1 MKKVLMIGLDGATF
15 YLLDHLMAEGV
26 MPFLKE
32 LMTRS
37 VRADLMSTRNPLT
50 PPARIS
56 MVTGRSPHVHGIYDF
71 LRPTALAD
79 GSVFLKIND
88 SREIRAETVWSMV
101 SRQGKRATTLNFY
114 GMAPAFEIDGYLASG
129 FVPWKYL
136 RKGMYPESLFDLV
149 RSLPDFNYKNLAMDI
164 GEEKKAVQGLMEGE
178 HDEWLDVQTERDE
191 TWTRLCAHLMK
202 TDRTDLTAVVLDGP
216 DKVQHL
222 FWRFVDPAL
231 AEKEPDEWW
240 SRIHQ
245 LTLAFYRRLDDNI
258 RTLVE
263 QAGSDTNIIFTSD
276 HGFGATTE
284 VVYIN
289 EWLARH
295 GYLKWA
301 ESVKADGSAKLTADK
316 IKDHLA
322 TVDWKR
328 TVAFCPTPSSN
339 AIYIKKARGA
349 HGVGVKD
356 SEYLDFCLKLRKELL
371 DFRDPRDGKPVFVGA
386 DLNKLEGS
394 PYVDPSPDVT
404 LRLRDGGFV
413 SILKSEDVVVP
424 REHPDGTHRPN
435 GIFIACGPDI
445 RQGLAVE
452 PLNLLDITPLLL
464 HLLGLPVPEDL
475 EGRVPAEILS
485 ADAGSRR
492 VEQGATTAAVQSKS
506 TRKEPTAEEREA
518 LLKQMKI
525 LGYMD

>member
-1 MKKVLMIGLDGATF
+1 MNKVLMIGLDGATF
-15 YLLDHLMAEGV
+15 YLLDHLMDEGV
-26 MPFLKE
+26 MPFMKDLVS
-32 LMTRS
+32 RG

-50 PPARIS
+50 PPAWVS

-71 LRPTALAD
+71 LKPTTLAD

-88 SREIRAETVWSMV
+88 SRDIRAETVWQMA
-101 SRQGKRATTLNFY
+101 SRQGRRVTSLNFY
-114 GMAPAFEIDGYLASG
+114 GMAPAFEVDGYLASG

-136 RKGMYPESLFDLV
+136 RKGMHPSSLFDTV
-149 RSLPDFNYKNLAMDI
+149 KALPDFDYKNLAMDI

-178 HDEWLDVQTERDE
+178 HDEWLEVQTARDR
-191 TWTRLCAHLMK
+191 TWTRLCAHLMEA
-202 TDRTDLTAVVLDGP
+202 DRTDLTAVVLDGP

-231 AEKEPDEWW
+231 AEKNPDEWW
-240 SRIHQ
+240 QNIHERC
-245 LTLAFYRRLDDNI
+245 LAFYRSVDDNV

-263 QAGSDTNIIFTSD
+263 KAGPDTNVIMTSD

-289 EWLARH
+289 EWLARN

-301 ESVKADGSAKLTADK
+301 DDVAADGGTKLTADK
-316 IKDHLA
+316 IRDHLG

-328 TVAFCPTPSSN
+328 TIAFCPTPSSN
-339 AIYIKKARGA
+339 AIYIKKARGD
-349 HGVGVKD
+349 GPGVKD
-356 SEYLDFCLKLRKELL
+356 SEYLDFCLELRRKLL
-371 DFRDPRDGKPVFVGA
+371 DYRDPRDGKPVFTSV

-394 PYVDPSPDVT
+394 PYVEPSPDVT
-404 LRLRDGGFV
+404 VRLRDGGFV
-413 SILKSEDVVVP
+413 SILKSKEVVIP

-435 GIFIACGPDI
+435 GIFIAYGPDI
-445 RQGLAVE
+445 RQGMAVE
-452 PLNLLDITPLLL
+452 PLNLLDITPLML

-475 EGRVPAEILS
+475 EGRVPSEILR
-485 ADAGSRR
+485 AEAGERR
-492 VEQGATTAAVQSKS
+492 VEQAGATAAVKPKAAA
-506 TRKEPTAEEREA
+506 RKEPTPEEREA

>member
-1 MKKVLMIGLDGATF
+1 MNKVLMIGLDGATF
-15 YLLDHLMAEGV
+15 YLLDHLMEEGV
-26 MPFLKE
+26 MPFLKG
-32 LMTRS
+32 LMPKS

-50 PPARIS
+50 PPAWIS

-136 RKGMYPESLFDLV
+136 RKGMHPESLFDLV

-231 AEKEPDEWW
+231 AQKEPDEWW
-240 SRIHQ
+240 SRLHQ

-301 ESVKADGSAKLTADK
+301 ESVKADGSTKLTADK

-349 HGVGVKD
+349 NGIGVKD
-356 SEYLDFCLKLRKELL
+356 SEYLDFCLKLRRELL

-394 PYVDPSPDVT
+394 PYVEPSPDVT

-413 SILKSEDVVVP
+413 SILKSGDVVIP

-475 EGRVPAEILS
+475 EGRVPAEILR

-492 VEQGATTAAVQSKS
+492 VEQGATTATVQSK
-506 TRKEPTAEEREA
+506 TARKEPTAEEREA

>member
-1 MKKVLMIGLDGATF
+1 MIGLDGATF

-26 MPFLKE
+26 MPFLKGLLE
-32 LMTRS
+32 KS
-37 VRADLMSTRNPLT
+37 VRGDLMSTRNPLT
-50 PPARIS
+50 PPAWIS

-71 LRPTALAD
+71 LKPTTLAD

-88 SREIRAETVWSMV
+88 SREIKAETVWSMV
-101 SRQGKRATTLNFY
+101 SRQGLRATTLNFY
-114 GMAPAFEIDGYLASG
+114 GMAPALEINGYLASG

-136 RKGMYPESLFDLV
+136 RKGMHPASLFDLV

-178 HDEWLDVQTERDE
+178 HDEWLSVQTERDKS
-191 TWTRLCAHLMK
+191 WTRLCVHLMQ
-202 TDRTDLTAVVLDGP
+202 TDCTELTAVVLDGP

-231 AEKEPDEWW
+231 AEAQPDEWW
-240 SRIHQ
+240 TRIRGLCHG
-245 LTLAFYRRLDDNI
+245 FYRSLDDNI
-258 RTLVE
+258 RKLFE
-263 QAGSDTNIIFTSD
+263 QAGPDTNVIFTSD

-289 EWLARH
+289 EWLARN

-301 ESVKADGSAKLTADK
+301 DSVQADGSAKLTADK
-316 IKDHLA
+316 IKDHLG

-328 TVAFCPTPSSN
+328 TIAFCPTPSSN
-339 AIYIKKARGA
+339 AIYVKKARGRD
-349 HGVGVKD
+349 GVGVKD

-371 DFRDPRDGKPVFVGA
+371 DYRDPRDGNPVFVGA

-394 PYVDPSPDVT
+394 PYVEPSPDVT

-413 SILKSEDVVVP
+413 SILKSSEVVIP
-424 REHPDGTHRPN
+424 RAHADGTHRPN
-435 GIFIACGPDI
+435 GIFIAHGPDFK
-445 RQGLAVE
+445 QGLAVE
-452 PLNLLDITPLLL
+452 PLDLLDITPLLL

-475 EGRVPAEILS
+475 EGRVPAAILR
-485 ADAGSRR
+485 ADAGQRR
-492 VEQGATTAAVQSKS
+492 VEQAGATVAVQSKVS

>member
-1 MKKVLMIGLDGATF
+1 MIGLDGATF

-26 MPFLKE
+26 MPFLAEFTTK
-32 LMTRS
+32 S
-37 VRADLMSTRNPLT
+37 VRADLLSTRNPLT
-50 PPARIS
+50 PPAWIS

-71 LRPTALAD
+71 LRPTTLPD

-88 SREIRAETVWSMV
+88 SREIRAETIWSMV
-101 SRQGKRATTLNFY
+101 SRQGLRATTLNFY
-114 GMAPAFEIDGYLASG
+114 GMAPAFEINGYLASG

-136 RKGMYPESLFDLV
+136 RKGMHPESLFELV

-164 GEEKKAVQGLMEGE
+164 GEEKKAVQGLMDGE
-178 HDEWLDVQTERDE
+178 HDEWLSVQTERDE
-191 TWTRLCAHLMK
+191 TWTRLCTHLMQ
-202 TDRTDLTAVVLDGP
+202 TDRTELTAVVLDGP

-231 AEKEPDEWW
+231 AERNPDAWW
-240 SRIHQ
+240 TRIHE
-245 LTLAFYRRLDDNI
+245 LTLNFYRRLDANI
-258 RTLVE
+258 RTLVQ
-263 QAGSDTNIIFTSD
+263 QAGPDTNVIMTSD
-276 HGFGATTE
+276 HGFGATNE

-289 EWLARH
+289 EWLSRH
-295 GYLKWA
+295 GYLRWSENVRA
-301 ESVKADGSAKLTADK
+301 EGNTKLTADK
-316 IKDHLA
+316 IKDHLG
-322 TVDWKR
+322 TVDWKQ
-328 TVAFCPTPSSN
+328 TIAFCPTPSSN

-349 HGVGVKD
+349 SGSGVKD
-356 SEYLDFCLKLRKELL
+356 GEYLDFCLKLRRELL
-371 DFRDPRDGKPVFVGA
+371 DFRDDRTGEPVFMGV

-394 PYVDPSPDVT
+394 AYVEPSPDVT

-413 SILKSEDVVVP
+413 SILKASDIVIP
-424 REHPDGTHRPN
+424 RAHPDGTHRPN
-435 GIFIACGPDI
+435 GIFIAHGPDV

-475 EGRVPAEILS
+475 EGRVPSEILR
-485 ADAGSRR
+485 ADAGKRP
-492 VEQGATTAAVQSKS
+492 VQQAGATASVAAGKGQ
-506 TRKEPTAEEREA
+506 RKEPTPEEREA

>member
-1 MKKVLMIGLDGATF
+1 MNKVLMIGLDGATF

-26 MPFLKE
+26 MPCLAQLVKK
-32 LMTRS
+32 S

-50 PPARIS
+50 PPAWIS

-71 LRPTALAD
+71 LKPTTLAD

-101 SRQGKRATTLNFY
+101 SRQGQRATTLNFY
-114 GMAPAFEIDGYLASG
+114 GMAPALEINGYLASG

-136 RKGMYPESLFDLV
+136 RKGMHPASLFDLV
-149 RSLPDFNYKNLAMDI
+149 RSLPEFNYKNLAMDI
-164 GEEKKAVQGLMEGE
+164 GEEKKAVQGLIEGE
-178 HDEWLDVQTERDE
+178 HDEWLSVQTERDE
-191 TWTRLCAHLMK
+191 SWTRLCTHLMK
-202 TDRTDLTAVVLDGP
+202 TDRTELTAVVLDGP

-231 AEKEPDEWW
+231 APSSPDAWW
-240 SRIHQ
+240 KRIHE
-245 LTLAFYRRLDDNI
+245 LTLAFYRSLDDNI
-258 RTLVE
+258 RTLIE
-263 QAGSDTNIIFTSD
+263 QAGPETDVIMTSD
-276 HGFGATTE
+276 HGFGVTTE

-295 GYLKWA
+295 GYLRWA
-301 ESVKADGSAKLTADK
+301 ENVKADGTTKLTADK

-322 TVDWKR
+322 TVDWKQ

-349 HGVGVKD
+349 NGVGVREN
-356 SEYLDFCLKLRKELL
+356 EYLDFCLKLRRELL
-371 DFRDPRDGKPVFVGA
+371 EFRDPRDGRQVFVGV

-394 PYVDPSPDVT
+394 PYVEPSPDVT

-413 SILKSEDVVVP
+413 SILKSSDVVIP

-435 GIFIACGPDI
+435 GIFLAHGPDFH
-445 RQGLAVE
+445 QGLAVD
-452 PLNLLDITPLLL
+452 PLNLLDITPLFL

-475 EGRVPAEILS
+475 EGRVPSEILR
-485 ADAGSRR
+485 ADASKRR
-492 VEQGATTAAVQSKS
+492 VEQAAPTAAVANRGA
-506 TRKEPTAEEREA
+506 RKEPTAEEREA